1 MRPQR
6 QKWFI
11 PLGLLLLPHL
21 LLANIQDA
29 SDEMTVISGSNVT
42 LKISNVTHNY
52 KQLAWF
58 YNDNQKIVEQESK
71 GPKYFKSQFKDR
83 VRLGLDHTLFIYNV
97 RKEDSSTYIL
107 KVLKESGKEISQ
119 YISLKVLDPVPEP
132 VIKIE
137 KIQEESNRCHLKLSC
152 EIEGLS
158 ASWYGDSRPF
168 PKEIHSNVLEITVN
182 PQNYSKSYT
191 CQVSN
196 AVSSKNDTVY
206 FTLPCTLDY
215 GHCILLHS
223 SQLTGHASSRLSC
236 HHRPDGTVWRLATRL
251 PSYHRHILRARKR
264 KKHSPCPL

>member
-42 LKISNVTHNY
+42 LKISNVTHNC

-206 FTLPCTLDY
+206 FTLPCTLARST
-215 GHCILLHS
+215 GVAWIATWLAVMAPIVPGLLW
-223 SQLTGHASSRLSC
+223 
-236 HHRPDGTVWRLATRL
+236 P
-251 PSYHRHILRARKR
+251 
-264 KKHSPCPL
+264 

>member
-42 LKISNVTHNY
+42 LKISNATHNY

-206 FTLPCTLDY
+206 FTLPCTLARST
-215 GHCILLHS
+215 GVAWIATWLAVMAPIVPGLLW
-223 SQLTGHASSRLSC
+223 
-236 HHRPDGTVWRLATRL
+236 P
-251 PSYHRHILRARKR
+251 
-264 KKHSPCPL
+264 